1 MLHNEARK
9 LILEGCDKGIRVKK
23 LAKCFSV
30 NTCSIYRLLKRRN
43 ETGSY
48 ETQTNLRGKKPKLSD
63 ANHQRILSLLEKQP
77 DITCL
82 EIIETLNL
90 SVSIDT
96 VWRFLQKAGYRR
108 KKKSLHAS
116 EQERPRCDREEEKLD
131 DLTVSMQVHFKH
143 YLKDILLPHLNGNS
157 VLVMDNMKSHHAKA
171 VKNLLDSSGIRYT
184 YLPPY
189 SPDLNPIEKLWSK
202 VKSLLR
208 KFKAMP
214 LDALPNAI
222 QHAFQN
228 VSPSDCSGWFRSC
241 GYAI

>member
-9 LILEGCDKGIRVKK
+9 LILEGYDKGIRVKE

-48 ETQTNLRGKKPKLSD
+48 ETQTNLCGKKPKLSD
-63 ANHQRILSLLEKQP
+63 ADHQHILSLLEKQP

-116 EQERPRCDREEEKLD
+116 EQERPRCGREEEKLE
-131 DLTVSMQVHFKH
+131 
-143 YLKDILLPHLNGNS
+143 
-157 VLVMDNMKSHHAKA
+157 
-171 VKNLLDSSGIRYT
+171 R
-184 YLPPY
+184 PY
-189 SPDLNPIEKLWSK
+189 IWVPCK
-202 VKSLLR
+202 
-208 KFKAMP
+208 
-214 LDALPNAI
+214 
-222 QHAFQN
+222 
-228 VSPSDCSGWFRSC
+228 
-241 GYAI
+241 

>member
-9 LILEGCDKGIRVKK
+9 LILEGYDKGISVKE

-63 ANHQRILSLLEKQP
+63 ADHQHILSLLEKQP

-90 SVSIDT
+90 PVSIDT

-116 EQERPRCDREEEKLD
+116 EQERPRCDREEEKLERPYIWVQSVID
-131 DLTVSMQVHFKH
+131 VGSGKEISLR
-143 YLKDILLPHLNGNS
+143 ILRSASLRS
-157 VLVMDNMKSHHAKA
+157 
-171 VKNLLDSSGIRYT
+171 NLL
-184 YLPPY
+184 
-189 SPDLNPIEKLWSK
+189 
-202 VKSLLR
+202 
-208 KFKAMP
+208 
-214 LDALPNAI
+214 
-222 QHAFQN
+222 H
-228 VSPSDCSGWFRSC
+228 
-241 GYAI
+241 

>member
-9 LILEGCDKGIRVKK
+9 LILEGYDKGIRVKE

-30 NTCSIYRLLKRRN
+30 NTCSIYRLLKRRS

-63 ANHQRILSLLEKQP
+63 ADHQRILSLLEKQP

-116 EQERPRCDREEEKLD
+116 EQERPRCDREEENNIFVLSPIPTFSTPSASAGYSGGMKRWKPCPKA
-131 DLTVSMQVHFKH
+131 LT
-143 YLKDILLPHLNGNS
+143 
-157 VLVMDNMKSHHAKA
+157 
-171 VKNLLDSSGIRYT
+171 
-184 YLPPY
+184 
-189 SPDLNPIEKLWSK
+189 
-202 VKSLLR
+202 
-208 KFKAMP
+208 
-214 LDALPNAI
+214 PN
-222 QHAFQN
+222 
-228 VSPSDCSGWFRSC
+228 C
-241 GYAI
+241 GKP

>member
-9 LILEGCDKGIRVKK
+9 LILEGYDKGVSVKE

-63 ANHQRILSLLEKQP
+63 ADHQHILSLLEKQP

-82 EIIETLNL
+82 EIIETLDL
-90 SVSIDT
+90 PVSIDT

-116 EQERPRCDREEEKLD
+116 EQERSRCGAKARALLQRAGFPLYNLSVSLRSTAPLVGEPLAKPFTLRGLPRPLLQGATATTAASGGNREE
-131 DLTVSMQVHFKH
+131 
-143 YLKDILLPHLNGNS
+143 LLGPRPAGCE
-157 VLVMDNMKSHHAKA
+157 
-171 VKNLLDSSGIRYT
+171 R
-184 YLPPY
+184 
-189 SPDLNPIEKLWSK
+189 
-202 VKSLLR
+202 
-208 KFKAMP
+208 
-214 LDALPNAI
+214 
-222 QHAFQN
+222 Q
-228 VSPSDCSGWFRSC
+228 RSRRWEPQPGQC
-241 GYAI
+241 HRR

>member
-1 MLHNEARK
+1 MSSFFRFSGRIPKKPSQLFYIVPNSPFSSPAPLAWGAAKPVRAMLHNEARK
-9 LILEGCDKGIRVKK
+9 LILEGYDKGIRVKE

-63 ANHQRILSLLEKQP
+63 ADHQRIFSLLKKQP

-90 SVSIDT
+90 SASIDT

-116 EQERPRCDREEEKLD
+116 ERERPRCGREEEKLE
-131 DLTVSMQVHFKH
+131 
-143 YLKDILLPHLNGNS
+143 
-157 VLVMDNMKSHHAKA
+157 
-171 VKNLLDSSGIRYT
+171 R
-184 YLPPY
+184 PY
-189 SPDLNPIEKLWSK
+189 VW
-202 VKSLLR
+202 
-208 KFKAMP
+208 
-214 LDALPNAI
+214 I
-222 QHAFQN
+222 Q
-228 VSPSDCSGWFRSC
+228 GK
-241 GYAI
+241 